1 MIPWHFSFGAP
12 VRLLGL
18 VVVPLVFV
26 FFAVVRRRARYT
38 ATFPNMEV
46 LAAVVAKRGRRRRRR
61 ASAILLALSLL
72 AAAMALGR
80 PRVQL
85 LSSNRTATVI
95 MLVDV
100 SDSMQATDVVPTR
113 LDAAVAAMHDFL
125 NVLPAADKVS
135 LVTFSD
141 STQVVDPPTT
151 DRTAINSS
159 LDVLSPEGGTA
170 LGDAVETAVT
180 LAVSTVAA
188 QGIHHQ
194 PGKYLP
200 AAIVLESD
208 GAQNRGKA
216 SPFQAGALAHAAGV
230 RIYGIA
236 LGRRDAHIILGSG
249 FDTLKIPVPPD
260 PGAVGILARD
270 SGGRAYDAPDSGTLD
285 DIYRHLGKTIGSQ
298 PEESEVTW
306 WFELAAAVLLIAA
319 VGAARLQGGALP

>member
-1 MIPWHFSFGAP
+1 LIPWHFSFGAP
-12 VRLLGL
+12 VDLFGL
-18 VVVPLVFV
+18 VAVPLVFG
-26 FFAVVRRRARYT
+26 FFAIVRRRARFT
-38 ATFPNMEV
+38 ATYPNMGV
-46 LAAVVAKRGRRRRRR
+46 LSAVVGRRGRGRQRR
-61 ASAILLALSLL
+61 ASVILLALALL
-72 AAAMALGR
+72 AAAIALGR

-85 LSSNRTATVI
+85 LSSSRTATVI

-125 NVLPAADKVS
+125 TVLPAADKVS

-151 DRTAINSS
+151 NRTAIGSS
-159 LDVLSPEGGTA
+159 LDALSPEGGTA
-170 LGDAVETAVT
+170 LGDAVETAVD
-180 LAVSTVAA
+180 LAVSTLAA
-188 QGIHHQ
+188 QGIHHK
-194 PGKYLP
+194 PGQYLP

-216 SPFQAGALAHAAGV
+216 SPFQAGNLAHAAGV

-260 PGAVGILARD
+260 PGAVGLLARG
-270 SGGRAYDAPDSGTLD
+270 SGGQAYAAPDSGTLD
-285 DIYRHLGKTIGSQ
+285 NIYRHLGKTIGSR

-306 WFELAAAVLLIAA
+306 WFELAAAIFLIGGVA
-319 VGAARLQGGALP
+319 AARLQGGALP